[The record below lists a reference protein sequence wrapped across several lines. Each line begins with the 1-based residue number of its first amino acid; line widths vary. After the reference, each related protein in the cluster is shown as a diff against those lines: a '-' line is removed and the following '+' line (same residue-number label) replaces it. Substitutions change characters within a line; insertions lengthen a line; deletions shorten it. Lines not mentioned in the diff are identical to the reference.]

1 MDPDKR
7 AEAQFCEHEACGE
20 RYSDDQDGIRYEPE
34 PEILRVVDFAS
45 ARGQRVL
52 EIWVGMG
59 AVGEPA
65 GGRRPPLVQQSVSPA
80 KPSSERAS

>member
-7 AEAQFCEHEACGE
+7 AVAQFCEREACDE
-20 RYSDDQDGIRYEPE
+20 RYGDDQDRIRYEPE
-34 PEILRVVDFAS
+34 PEILRVADFAS

-65 GGRRPPLVQQSVSPA
+65 AGRRTPLVQ
-80 KPSSERAS
+80 